1 MGCGR
6 KKMKRS
12 RHHSYPSKA
21 NVTLVLN
28 CTQNIF
34 QLRVMLLSARV
45 LKIAIH
51 QFRSSKVYHGYF
63 IFPIYL

>member
-1 MGCGR
+1 MIMLAQHAGN
-6 KKMKRS
+6 
-12 RHHSYPSKA
+12 Y
-21 NVTLVLN
+21 